1 MSRNSNPL
9 LQKESKRGMITGIV
23 VIGVIVVALAA
34 GVTIQYLRTHG
45 EVEAG
50 GSGKPEPAVLV
61 KPGESG
67 KGVTVGDANAKN
79 TVDLYLD
86 FRCPHCKDFEDES
99 ETAIDQLIDEGKA
112 KVTYN
117 PLAFVD
123 PEVSPRAAN
132 GFACAAAAGKAR
144 GYADALY
151 ANFGQA
157 WTDDQLIDLGSKL
170 GISDS
175 SFGECVKSN
184 KYSEWLQSVG
194 SASDQRGVTGTP
206 TVYVN
211 NQQLPAGQ
219 LTPEGILAAASL

>member
-23 VIGVIVVALAA
+23 VVGVLVLALAA

-45 EVEAG
+45 EVEAS
-50 GSGKPEPAVLV
+50 SGKPEPAVIV
-61 KPGESG
+61 EPGESG
-67 KGVTVGDANAKN
+67 KGVTVGDASAKN

-86 FRCPHCKDFEDES
+86 FRCPHCKEFEDQS

-112 KVTYN
+112 KVTYH
-117 PLAFVD
+117 PLGFVD

-144 GYADALY
+144 GYADGLY

-170 GISDS
+170 GISDA
-175 SFGECVKSN
+175 SFGECVKTN
-184 KYSEWLQSVG
+184 KYQAWLGSVG
-194 SASDQRGVTGTP
+194 SAADQRGVTGTP
-206 TVYVN
+206 TVFVN
-211 NQQLPAGQ
+211 DQQLPTGQ
-219 LTPEGILAAASL
+219 LTPQGILAAASL

>member
-1 MSRNSNPL
+1 MSRTSNPL
-9 LQKESKRGMITGIV
+9 LKKESRRGTITGV
-23 VIGVIVVALAA
+23 VVVAVIVLTLAA

-45 EVEAG
+45 EVEAAAG
-50 GSGKPEPAVLV
+50 GAEPAVIV
-61 KPGESG
+61 GPGESG
-67 KGVTVGDANAKN
+67 KGVTIGQQDAKN
-79 TVDLYLD
+79 TIELYLD
-86 FRCPHCKDFEDES
+86 FRCPHCKEFEDQSES
-99 ETAIDQLIDEGKA
+99 AINQLVDEGKA

-157 WTDDQLIDLGSKL
+157 WTDDQLIDLGTKL
-170 GISDS
+170 GIRDS
-175 SFGECVKSN
+175 SFAECVKTD
-184 KYSEWLQSVG
+184 KYAQWLQSVS

-211 NQQLPAGQ
+211 DTQLPAAQ
-219 LTPEGILAAASL
+219 LTPQGIMAAASL